1 VGRAAAHEPV
11 IGLDDVL
18 AAAARIEGIAHRTP
32 VLTSRTLD
40 EATGARVFL
49 KAENLQRAGAFKF
62 RGACNAVAA
71 LAGHPQTGT
80 LPERGQTPFLNDSRT
95 GSDPSRAG
103 VATVSSGNHAQA
115 LALAARLH
123 GMSATILMPDDAPP
137 GKLAATRGYGAEVIG
152 FDRYAADR
160 EALLA
165 ELVAERGLVGV
176 HPYDDPLV
184 MAGQGTVALE
194 LLEQAGPLDL
204 LLVCVGG
211 GGLIAGCATTVAAL
225 ARDTRVVG
233 VEPEAGDDT
242 RRSLAAGERVRIP
255 VPRTIA
261 DGQQLP
267 IPGELT
273 FEVTRRLV
281 DAIAVA
287 SDPEIVAAMR
297 FLFERLKIV
306 AEPSGACALAALLA
320 GRVPASGL
328 RVGVTLSGGNVAPGR
343 FAELLAE

>member
-1 VGRAAAHEPV
+1 MERAAAREPV
-11 IGLDDVL
+11 IAVDDVR

-32 VLTSRTLD
+32 VLTSRSLD

-49 KAENLQRAGAFKF
+49 KAENLQRVGAFKF

-71 LAGHPQTGT
+71 LGEHA
-80 LPERGQTPFLNDSRT
+80 RA
-95 GSDPSRAG
+95 AG

-123 GMSATILMPDDAPP
+123 GVRATILMPDDAPA

-165 ELVAERGLVGV
+165 EMVAERGLVPV

-194 LLEQAGPLDL
+194 LLEQAGPLDV

-211 GGLIAGCATTVAAL
+211 GGLIAGCATALAAL
-225 ARDTRVVG
+225 TPDTRVVG

-242 RRSLAAGERVRIP
+242 RRSLARGRSP
-255 VPRTIA
+255 T
-261 DGQQLP
+261 
-267 IPGELT
+267 
-273 FEVTRRLV
+273 
-281 DAIAVA
+281 A
-287 SDPEIVAAMR
+287 SSSR
-297 FLFERLKIV
+297 
-306 AEPSGACALAALLA
+306 S
-320 GRVPASGL
+320 PAS
-328 RVGVTLSGGNVAPGR
+328 
-343 FAELLAE
+343 